1 MLRAMSVERV
11 YIARFGSDDRAN
23 SIVRANIK
31 PCPHN
36 QIFRCP
42 GRLSSSEIRRA
53 RDGSALDRA
62 GRVVCSLCLAGLC
75 RAGQRFAFSAR
86 CSDGCSDDLIFS
98 CPIHQPL
105 ILNARPDIAT
115 VPQLVVTFA
124 AISVAFERWLRSKIL
139 NTRITAKTSAM
150 PLIESNLCSW

>member
-1 MLRAMSVERV
+1 M
-11 YIARFGSDDRAN
+11 GD
-23 SIVRANIK
+23 
-31 PCPHN
+31 
-36 QIFRCP
+36 
-42 GRLSSSEIRRA
+42 EI
-53 RDGSALDRA
+53 
-62 GRVVCSLCLAGLC
+62 
-75 RAGQRFAFSAR
+75 AGQVLLLSHSNILFSGVLATDLHQRYAVREMVLRLIALAVLFAAYVLPGCVGLDNVSPFSAR